1 MHRRQLLVDSFKI
14 EDDLGVVI
22 RSHIIIEQYLNEII
36 ESVLLHPEKY
46 RKEINLDYHVK
57 VKFVIALGLDKRFES
72 ILNVLGTLRNDFAHN
87 IRSEIS
93 IQDSNNIYNSL
104 DKERKSTV
112 QELFKNIKSRL
123 PDVGLPK
130 YTNLVPKDKYILYII
145 ALCGALEVACELL
158 PNKQINQDK

>member
-1 MHRRQLLVDSFKI
+1 MDKRQLLVDSFKI

-22 RSHIIIEQYLNEII
+22 RSQIIIEQYLNEII

-57 VKFVIALGLDKRFES
+57 VKFVVALGLDKRFES

-87 IRSEIS
+87 LRCEIS
-93 IQDSNNIYNSL
+93 KQDANNIYKSL
-104 DKERKSTV
+104 DEERKNTV
-112 QELFKNIKSRL
+112 QELYKNIKSRL
-123 PDVGLPK
+123 SDLNLPK
-130 YTNLVPKDKYILYII
+130 YTNLVPKDKYILYVI

-158 PNKQINQDK
+158 PNKKIN